1 MSNVLVVCSSPKGA
15 GFYSQILKDS
25 GFYDLQFVESGSA
38 ARRLFIDNDYELV
51 LIHARLKDEAGFELA
66 QAAAEKTSAGVVL
79 VARAEL
85 ADAMARQVEDYGVI
99 VAEWPLN
106 RFLFHQALKIAA
118 ASRRRV
124 YELKRKNITLQRQLE
139 EAKLIDRAKCA
150 LIQVLHMTEP
160 QAHRYIEKQ
169 AMDRRVTKREVA
181 AAIIEMYE

>member
-1 MSNVLVVCSSPKGA
+1 M
-15 GFYSQILKDS
+15 
-25 GFYDLQFVESGSA
+25 
-38 ARRLFIDNDYELV
+38 
-51 LIHARLKDEAGFELA
+51 
-66 QAAAEKTSAGVVL
+66 VL